1 VKNVVIRGGSLLV
14 SIMTDEELAV
24 RPNLAEW
31 CSAKGD

>member
-1 VKNVVIRGGSLLV
+1 LATDIVTDLV

-31 CSAKGD
+31 RNAKAD